1 MDPRSLLTHLS
12 WNGPVVVALLVLL
25 AATASPAGNA
35 ESITAAFEC
44 DIPNLVISAD
54 DRRDMNSAC
63 EGARAAIDF
72 LAAAGLDV
80 SGEIRIEILAA
91 LEGYPRHSAAGCFLA
106 SSHKVMV
113 LRYAEFLEFEEWCGI
128 PIDRDLYRGLI
139 AHETAHAIAACNFR
153 EQKPTIQAQEYIA
166 YVTMLATM
174 EAAQRERVLTQFPG
188 DGYETEQQMN
198 TTIYLCDPMRFG
210 VQAYRHFLKEGN
222 GTDFIRAILSGKVL
236 AE

>member
-1 MDPRSLLTHLS
+1 MDRRSLPAHLS
-12 WNGPVVVALLVLL
+12 CNGPVVALLVLL
-25 AATASPAGNA
+25 AVTASPAAYA

-54 DRRDMNSAC
+54 DRRDTKSAC

-80 SGEIRIEILAA
+80 SGEIRIEIVAA
-91 LEGYPRHSAAGCFLA
+91 LGGYPRHSAAGCFLA

-113 LRYAEFLEFEEWCGI
+113 LRYAEFLDIGEWCGI

-139 AHETAHAIAACNFR
+139 AHETAHVIAACNFKDP
-153 EQKPTIQAQEYIA
+153 KPTIQAQEYIA
-166 YVTMLATM
+166 YVTMLSTM
-174 EAAQRERVLTQFPG
+174 DPAHRDRVLTRFPG

-222 GTDFIRAILSGKVL
+222 GTDFIRAILAGKAL